1 MSAMPSPAESR
12 ARSPVPAGAVTPAME
27 PSENPHIA
35 EIDVESV
42 LFDVSA
48 AAQAFP
54 GQIDRRTPMQ
64 MDGTLINSSPAV
76 VKAWNLFAQT
86 YPLDLED
93 ILRCESS
100 PICWLHAMLTSAPQ
114 LPTVCEPSTF
124 CANGARSRTPS
135 CSKPKLSDSSRL
147 FLLLPSPQPLKVVP
161 VLKSCPE
168 SRSCW
173 TT

>member
-1 MSAMPSPAESR
+1 MFPSNNKLEERLWTFNHLDTTSPHTMSVFAKEAFQMSALPSPAESR

-48 AAQAFP
+48 AKLYP
-54 GQIDRRTPMQ
+54 WTNGLTVSTQ

-93 ILRCESS
+93 ILRCEFLQS
-100 PICWLHAMLTSAPQ
+100 PGIRMLTSA
-114 LPTVCEPSTF
+114 L
-124 CANGARSRTPS
+124 
-135 CSKPKLSDSSRL
+135 
-147 FLLLPSPQPLKVVP
+147 
-161 VLKSCPE
+161 SCP
-168 SRSCW
+168 RYAND
-173 TT
+173 